1 MVVVVVYTIN
11 DISSQWTRTVD
22 IKLHVPYVTI
32 QEMGKNGKNEISDRE
47 AGINDKR
54 IRPALPTYTLFE
66 YLHYIKEPSDIP
78 FSTTCLRFTA
88 CLR

>member
-1 MVVVVVYTIN
+1 MTKEY
-11 DISSQWTRTVD
+11 DQRY
-22 IKLHVPYVTI
+22 LH
-32 QEMGKNGKNEISDRE
+32 
-47 AGINDKR
+47 
-54 IRPALPTYTLFE
+54 TYTLFE